1 RQTKDVVKAV
11 KKRLQSKNPRVQF
24 LALTLLETMMK
35 NCGDYVHSE
44 VVGRDILQEMIN
56 IAMKTSDGQVRHK
69 ILLLLDSWQEAFG
82 PGGRH
87 PQYYWAY
94 VELKRYGVAFPDR
107 PPNSP
112 PILTPSRLSTTSPRY
127 YQPPYGSSSNSS
139 RSLNEVMASDVAN
152 LSLSHLKNIRNVSE
166 LLNEMLR
173 EVNPNNRESVKDE
186 VIVDLVNQCR
196 TNQKK
201 IMELVS
207 STGDEELLGEGLA
220 LNDSLQSLL
229 AKHDAIASGSPLP
242 IEAPVHRPI
251 PKEPVKITTPAIKK
265 FEDEADDDDG
275 FAQLAQR
282 NLRANKSAQND
293 DHEVSSNKS
302 DLTSLSTNAS
312 TSDEAS
318 SSVASNA
325 LVPLDPPISPVKTI
339 DKEQDMIDFLA
350 ITLSENPNPSPAP
363 IPNESPTS
371 APPIGVGQPS
381 GPQPF
386 PQNEAY
392 NPYNSYVAPWAQ
404 KALPP
409 PQPQPYYTY
418 SYPPPPWAYP
428 GSSNPSATPS
438 TSSYQV
444 PASTTVPTPQPM
456 QRYNSFG
463 SSGAAFGSSGVNNVQ
478 TTAPEPQAS
487 VNSKPYYMPD
497 RLFED
502 LIDLKSVRSGNKMSN
517 TSTGMSGASGQP
529 MIGGRK

>member
-1 RQTKDVVKAV
+1 MAASASVLVDKATSNLLLGPDWAMNMEICDLINSNHWQTKDVVKAV

-173 EVNPNNRESVKDE
+173 EVNPNNREVVSY
-186 VIVDLVNQCR
+186 Q
-196 TNQKK
+196 QKK

-404 KALPP
+404 KAFHHLSLNLIIHTAILPRH
-409 PQPQPYYTY
+409 
-418 SYPPPPWAYP
+418 
-428 GSSNPSATPS
+428 GLI
-438 TSSYQV
+438 
-444 PASTTVPTPQPM
+444 
-456 QRYNSFG
+456 
-463 SSGAAFGSSGVNNVQ
+463 
-478 TTAPEPQAS
+478 PEARTLVLLHQLLPIKSQLLLQSPHLSLCSDTIHLDHQARHL
-487 VNSKPYYMPD
+487 D
-497 RLFED
+497 HRALFED